1 MVQKVMRNINLEWRD
16 RGNDTS
22 KTFMDR
28 VARFSIAKVRKSL
41 MPMLLRKTVQ
51 EYTRPGV
58 RKRRRGGARRQK
70 FNPEH
75 NIKKENAASGNMT
88 GNNTGNV
95 PPTVAAFSKHQNT
108 DSPMSTITSYSGL
121 KNHELFEGARR
132 HFGATKEPIVFKNR
146 AYKWRGE
153 DIEEGRIM
161 AIFKVPDEHVQ
172 TVLALSGRE
181 GLIVDKQRPR
191 FEEDQQKK
199 EEHVKIR
206 LLWNLRCRTP
216 STA

>member
-1 MVQKVMRNINLEWRD
+1 MFTPTHLHIQAWKFKYFINEDTEPMVQKVMTNLNLEWRD

-51 EYTRPGV
+51 EYTTQGV

-75 NIKKENAASGNMT
+75 NIKKENAVDGYMT

-95 PPTVAAFSKHQNT
+95 PPTVAAFSKRQNT
-108 DSPMSTITSYSGL
+108 DSPMSTIGLGASGKTCKHL
-121 KNHELFEGARR
+121 
-132 HFGATKEPIVFKNR
+132 
-146 AYKWRGE
+146 
-153 DIEEGRIM
+153 
-161 AIFKVPDEHVQ
+161 
-172 TVLALSGRE
+172 
-181 GLIVDKQRPR
+181 
-191 FEEDQQKK
+191 
-199 EEHVKIR
+199 
-206 LLWNLRCRTP
+206 
-216 STA
+216 